1 MQVKSEDCMNNKQLG
16 TEWEQDFCDMLA
28 GQGYWVHFMSPDNR
42 GAQPF
47 DVIAVKAGEAYA
59 YDCKTCAANWF
70 SMDRLEDNQ
79 VMAFEKWIRC
89 GNTNPNIA
97 VLHKNKIYLI
107 PYSHLKAFGRVRLN
121 DDGSTSVR
129 RSKL

>member
-1 MQVKSEDCMNNKQLG
+1 MNNKKWG
-16 TEWEQDFCDMLA
+16 TQWEKEFCNLLA
-28 GQGYWVHFMSPDNR
+28 AQGFWVHFIQPDNR

-59 YDCKTCAANWF
+59 YDCKTCADNWF
-70 SMDRLEDNQ
+70 SIDRLEDNQ
-79 VMAFEKWIRC
+79 VMAFEKWLRC

-97 VLHKNKIYLI
+97 VLHNDKIYLI
-107 PYSHLKAFGRVRLN
+107 SYAHLKSFGRIRLN

-129 RSKL
+129 RSDRSEL

>member
-1 MQVKSEDCMNNKQLG
+1 MNNKKLG
-16 TEWEQDFCDMLA
+16 TQWEKDFCDMLA
-28 GQGYWVHFMSPDNR
+28 SQGYWVHFMTPDNR

-59 YDCKTCAANWF
+59 YDCKTCASDTF
-70 SMDRLEDNQ
+70 SIDRLEDNQ

-97 VLHKNKIYLI
+97 VLHDNKIYLI
-107 PYSHLKAFGRVRLN
+107 EYAQLKNFGRIKLN

-129 RSKL
+129 RNQIR

>member
-1 MQVKSEDCMNNKQLG
+1 MNNKKWG
-16 TEWEQDFCDMLA
+16 TQWEKEFCKLLA
-28 GQGYWVHFMSPDNR
+28 AQGFWAHFITPDER

-59 YDCKTCAANWF
+59 YDCKTCAADWF
-70 SMDRLEDNQ
+70 SIDRLEDNQ

-89 GNTNPNIA
+89 GNNNPNIA
-97 VLHKNKIYLI
+97 VLHNDKIYLVS
-107 PYSHLKAFGRVRLN
+107 YARLKAFGRIKLN

-129 RSKL
+129 RNKV